1 MSKAEKMRRRLQS
14 MRTQC
19 PAYLLRAWGSLGL
32 GIEPLELDSDSD
44 IEEVARGVLATGP
57 LGQPAR

>member
-1 MSKAEKMRRRLQS
+1 